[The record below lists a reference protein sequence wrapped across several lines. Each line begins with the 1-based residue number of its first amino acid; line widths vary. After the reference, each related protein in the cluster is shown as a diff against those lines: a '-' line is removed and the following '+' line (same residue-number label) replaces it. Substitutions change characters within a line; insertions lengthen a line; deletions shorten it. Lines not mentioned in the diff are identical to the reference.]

1 MADFDLKA
9 ATPSR
14 ALPPGS
20 FLFGAASQAQ
30 EDPSVYPI
38 SRFQR
43 ALVGLGHIGI
53 ITVLPR
59 TGTFHSFGCNG
70 VVNPGTVTFRDIDDA
85 SMFTS
90 LMRIGVQT
98 AAATAGSSGQ
108 LRTNSTVIPLLRN
121 RAGLRCH
128 GVFGISDPAPVA
140 NARMFVGLNTQ
151 NASIPN
157 NTVTSSQLNCIGLGT
172 DSGETTFSIMHNDG
186 AGTATKIPLGANFP
200 ADTSNADIYAFTL
213 IAQPGA
219 ATVEYLV
226 ERYNSDPV
234 TPDATA
240 SGSIGTDLPSA
251 TTGLQFHFWRNNGA
265 TALAASF
272 DFFGYTEETGWGV
285 AF

>member
-43 ALVGLGHIGI
+43 ALAGLGHIGI
-53 ITVLPR
+53 ITFTPA
-59 TGTFHSFGCNG
+59 TGTFSSFGCAGNPNPAT
-70 VVNPGTVTFRDIDDA
+70 VVARSIDDA

-90 LMRIGVQT
+90 LVRIGVQT
-98 AAATAGSSGQ
+98 SAATAGASGQ
-108 LRTNSTVIPLLRN
+108 LRTNSGQTPLLRN
-121 RAGLRCH
+121 RAGLRCYA
-128 GVFGISDPAPVA
+128 VFGISDAAAVA
-140 NARMFVGLNTQ
+140 NARMFVGLNTTTASMS
-151 NASIPN
+151 NAEP
-157 NTVTSSQLNCIGLGT
+157 SSQTNCIGLGA
-172 DSGETTFSIMHNDG
+172 DAGETTFSIMHNDG
-186 AGTATKIPLGANFP
+186 AGAATKIALGANFP
-200 ADTSNADIYAFTL
+200 ADTRNADIYALTL
-213 IAQPGA
+213 TAQPGA

-234 TPDATA
+234 TPDFTA
-240 SGSIGTDLPSA
+240 SGSIETNLPSA
-251 TTGLQFHFWRNNGA
+251 TTGLQFHFWRNNGT
-265 TALAASF
+265 TALAAAF
-272 DFFGYTEETGWGV
+272 DFFAYTEETGRSV